1 MLCFKDS
8 GEEGTKELSLELPR
22 ENFMA
27 NMIKQPKP
35 IEYYDANI
43 EDEKRQRIELE
54 IGITVKLVER
64 ASVNRSNAGSL
75 PNSLP
80 GSPRKVLAK
89 QGSASPRKVGSL
101 LSASPKKV
109 GDLNPNKQVSLPA
122 KQPSSDKELSLHSC

>member
-22 ENFMA
+22 ENLMA

-35 IEYYDANI
+35 LEYYDTNI
-43 EDEKRQRIELE
+43 EDEKRQRIDLE
-54 IGITVKLVER
+54 IGISVKLVER
-64 ASVNRSNAGSL
+64 ASINRGNAGSL
-75 PNSLP
+75 PGSLP
-80 GSPRKVLAK
+80 GSPRKAIAK

-109 GDLNPNKQVSLPA
+109 GVLNPNK
-122 KQPSSDKELSLHSC
+122 